1 MFKYLAKR
9 IGRSILTLFI
19 IVTLVFCLLR
29 LMPVEGYFANYEKMT
44 EAQIQAGLQ
53 SMGLLDPL
61 PVQIGRFWV
70 NMLHGDLGVSHI
82 YKVNASVTS
91 ILAKKLPISIQM
103 GVYAMLLSLVIGIPM
118 GLFMGR
124 FKSRWPDK
132 IGTAIIV
139 LIQAVPAAV
148 YYLYIQMYGTTALNV
163 GLLFDASNWKYWV
176 LPVCSMSLGNVAF
189 YAMWLRRYMVDES
202 NKDYVR
208 LARAKGVSEN
218 NIALRHIFR
227 NAMVPLV
234 QYIPSA
240 FLNTVV
246 GSIYIESLYSIP
258 GMGGLLVTC
267 VQRHDN
273 TMVQGIVLLYACV
286 GIIGLILGDLL
297 MVLIDPRISLW
308 QERRW
313 PIMLFRMKDEKAH
326 QLEAELDK
334 LQADGPAA
342 WAKLPE
348 EELFTPAGFSEE
360 RAEATS
366 YSNYSYWGST
376 FRAFFK
382 NRVAVLLLVA
392 LIAVVAFAF
401 LQPYLPGQVDPN
413 LCAVDPA
420 TGIQY
425 RNIAPGEKGFIWG
438 SNAIGQDLWAR
449 IWAGARTSLTIA
461 FFVALI
467 EAVVGI
473 TVGVLWGYVRQLDF
487 FFTELYNICDNVP
500 STIILILIS
509 YVASPSVQ
517 TLILGMSITG
527 WIAMARFIRNQILII
542 RDRDYNVASRCIGTP
557 TSRIVVRNLLPYLVS
572 VIMLRMALTIP
583 AAIGSEVFITYIG
596 LGLSV
601 EVPSLGNLINDGRKV
616 MMQAGLRY
624 QLLYPTIILSFVT
637 IAFYLIGNAFSDA
650 ADPKNHLQ

>member
-1 MFKYLAKR
+1 MLKYLAKR

-82 YKVNASVTS
+82 YKVNASVTG

-132 IGTAIIV
+132 LGTAIIV

-267 VQRHDN
+267 VQRLDN
-273 TMVQGIVLLYACV
+273 TMVQGLS
-286 GIIGLILGDLL
+286 LIHIK
-297 MVLIDPRISLW
+297 M
-308 QERRW
+308 
-313 PIMLFRMKDEKAH
+313 
-326 QLEAELDK
+326 
-334 LQADGPAA
+334 
-342 WAKLPE
+342 
-348 EELFTPAGFSEE
+348 
-360 RAEATS
+360 
-366 YSNYSYWGST
+366 
-376 FRAFFK
+376 
-382 NRVAVLLLVA
+382 
-392 LIAVVAFAF
+392 
-401 LQPYLPGQVDPN
+401 
-413 LCAVDPA
+413 C
-420 TGIQY
+420 
-425 RNIAPGEKGFIWG
+425 
-438 SNAIGQDLWAR
+438 
-449 IWAGARTSLTIA
+449 
-461 FFVALI
+461 
-467 EAVVGI
+467 
-473 TVGVLWGYVRQLDF
+473 
-487 FFTELYNICDNVP
+487 
-500 STIILILIS
+500 
-509 YVASPSVQ
+509 
-517 TLILGMSITG
+517 
-527 WIAMARFIRNQILII
+527 I
-542 RDRDYNVASRCIGTP
+542 RDRCYMIPHDMLYNPDHFKNCRLPNAPINDKLAFGFSVPGTHNFP
-557 TSRIVVRNLLPYLVS
+557 TPVSYTHLPHRLLPQRQV
-572 VIMLRMALTIP
+572 RP
-583 AAIGSEVFITYIG
+583 RHGGSRDQGQLPQYAGEDQAPLPPCG
-596 LGLSV
+596 
-601 EVPSLGNLINDGRKV
+601 DGPQGHRE
-616 MMQAGLRY
+616 GR
-624 QLLYPTIILSFVT
+624 P
-637 IAFYLIGNAFSDA
+637 
-650 ADPKNHLQ
+650 DPGGDPRPRRH

>member
-1 MFKYLAKR
+1 MLKYLAKR

-148 YYLYIQMYGTTALNV
+148 YYLYIQMYGTTALGV
-163 GLLFDASNWKYWV
+163 GLLFDASDWKYWV
-176 LPVCSMSLGNVAF
+176 LPICSMSLGNVAF

-208 LARAKGVSEN
+208 LALAKGVSEN
-218 NIALRHIFR
+218 NIALHHVFR

-297 MVLIDPRISLW
+297 MVLIDPRISFGKK
-308 QERRW
+308 E
-313 PIMLFRMKDEKAH
+313 
-326 QLEAELDK
+326 
-334 LQADGPAA
+334 G
-342 WAKLPE
+342 
-348 EELFTPAGFSEE
+348 
-360 RAEATS
+360 
-366 YSNYSYWGST
+366 
-376 FRAFFK
+376 
-382 NRVAVLLLVA
+382 
-392 LIAVVAFAF
+392 
-401 LQPYLPGQVDPN
+401 
-413 LCAVDPA
+413 
-420 TGIQY
+420 
-425 RNIAPGEKGFIWG
+425 
-438 SNAIGQDLWAR
+438 
-449 IWAGARTSLTIA
+449 
-461 FFVALI
+461 
-467 EAVVGI
+467 
-473 TVGVLWGYVRQLDF
+473 
-487 FFTELYNICDNVP
+487 
-500 STIILILIS
+500 
-509 YVASPSVQ
+509 
-517 TLILGMSITG
+517 
-527 WIAMARFIRNQILII
+527 
-542 RDRDYNVASRCIGTP
+542 
-557 TSRIVVRNLLPYLVS
+557 
-572 VIMLRMALTIP
+572 
-583 AAIGSEVFITYIG
+583 
-596 LGLSV
+596 
-601 EVPSLGNLINDGRKV
+601 GR
-616 MMQAGLRY
+616 
-624 QLLYPTIILSFVT
+624 
-637 IAFYLIGNAFSDA
+637 
-650 ADPKNHLQ
+650 